1 MSDGVKPMVGQR
13 TRFSRGAR
21 PISRPRSWLLPLA
34 SAACVAL
41 IVLASSY
48 PAAPQAR
55 QPFSDEAVQH
65 LVRAAL
71 FQYFDTA
78 SVFEIQALGSALA
91 GDVLSIDTLLIN
103 GKPAVLRSF
112 RGEVLAHFTG
122 LQLEMSALAVQQL
135 KTVRLAR
142 ATVVAK
148 STAKAVEEGLAKA
161 SATILR
167 PTVRFEEGQMEIA
180 ATIRRGDKLYPAQA
194 RAALVVEGKQ
204 RVMVV
209 VTYALVHGSSVPQG
223 LVESELA
230 KINPVLDLSKWPFNL
245 QIQRLVLHNDAI
257 EVLATSG
264 R

>member
-1 MSDGVKPMVGQR
+1 MSDGVKPMVGR
-13 TRFSRGAR
+13 RAGSHNRAR
-21 PISRPRSWLLPLA
+21 VISRARIGLLPLA
-34 SAACVAL
+34 CTAVVAL
-41 IVLASSY
+41 TVLSSAT

-55 QPFSDEAVQH
+55 QVFSDEAVGH

-71 FQYFDTA
+71 LQYFDAA
-78 SVFEIQALGSALA
+78 SVFEIQPLGSAIA
-91 GDVLSIDTLLIN
+91 GDVLSIETLLIT
-103 GKPAVLRSF
+103 GKPAVHRGF

-122 LQLEMSALAVQQL
+122 LQMEMSALAVQQV

-148 STAKAVEEGLAKA
+148 STAKAVEEGLARV
-161 SATILR
+161 SPTILR
-167 PTVRFEEGQMEIA
+167 PTVRFAGGQIEIA
-180 ATIRRGDKLYPAQA
+180 ATIRRGDKLYPAEA

-204 RVMVV
+204 RIVV
-209 VTYALVHGSSVPQG
+209 AVTYALVHGASMPQG
-223 LVESELA
+223 LIEGELA